1 MGLSKLG
8 FPFFIVFV
16 ILLLF
21 QISFSE
27 YQIGEHACQLKRPY
41 NPTYTKEGD
50 LVIAGFFSM
59 FSLTEL
65 NIYQSTF
72 SSSPRWIVAAKEFM
86 LKHYQHFLTLQ
97 FAVDQINKDPHL
109 LPNITLGYQLLNNL
123 HSNKVAVENSLTYLS
138 GKCLTIPNYSC
149 DRQHKSVAVI
159 GGMSSALSMS
169 MATILGLY
177 KVPQIT
183 YGPFDPVL
191 VDKVQYPYVY
201 QMGSKESTLHL
212 AVVQL
217 MLHFGWT
224 WIGLLF
230 SDNPRGQQFFLDL
243 EEAMVMHSMCLAF
256 KEKIPENFNEEDRED
271 HLIFP
276 KVIESSSK
284 VVFIYGNTYSL
295 LKFSIFMTQYI
306 LYGKILVTTISWDIS
321 APRNS
326 KIMSHLHGTIIFS
339 QAKREIPGFKDFLR
353 SINSTVN
360 SEDIFLKTF
369 WEVVFHCR
377 ISEESPVKMVYS
389 LCPEGLSLADVPTH
403 DLDTIIMTL
412 SSNIYNAVYLLAHAI
427 HQMLQ
432 MEIKETLELGV
443 HPLLSWKLHY
453 YLKCVNPVHGANDEV
468 CGDESRIMAETYDV
482 LNLQFFPGSFET
494 LVKVGEVSPFN
505 KGLIINEEDI
515 AWPED
520 FPQTPIS
527 ICSVSCGPGF
537 KKIIREREPIC
548 CFDCTLC
555 SDREISNQTDAQKC
569 LQCPED
575 QHPSKERDRC
585 LPKTITYLAY
595 EEPLGMALAS
605 AALCFSLLTALVL
618 GVFVKHRDTPIVKA
632 NNRSLSYTLL
642 ISLTLCF
649 LCSLLFIGLPT
660 QATCLLR
667 QISFAVVFTLAIAS
681 ILAKT
686 LTVVLAFA
694 ATKPGSGLRKWLG
707 STTSYFL
714 ICICTLIQMCLCG
727 IWLGTHT
734 PFLER
739 DIHSEASLIVIQ
751 CNEGSLFFF
760 YSVLGYMG
768 FLALV
773 SFMMAFLAR
782 KLPDTF
788 NEAKYLTFAMLVFCS
803 VWISFL
809 PTYQS
814 TKGKAMVAMEVLSIL
829 LSSAGILTCFF
840 APKCYVILLRSDRN
854 TLEILK
860 NKVSL

>member
-1 MGLSKLG
+1 MGLGKLG
-8 FPFFIVFV
+8 LSFFRSFV
-16 ILLLF
+16 ILLLL
-21 QISFSE
+21 QISSSD
-27 YQIGEHACQLKRPY
+27 YQMGEHLCHLKRDY
-41 NPTYTKEGD
+41 SPTFRKEGD
-50 LVIAGFFSM
+50 VVIGGFFSL
-59 FSLTEL
+59 FVKSEAHK
-65 NIYQSTF
+65 
-72 SSSPRWIVAAKEFM
+72 SSFTYSPNWIGVHKTFM

-97 FAVDQINKDPHL
+97 FAVDEINKDPHL
-109 LPNITLGYQLLNNL
+109 LPNITLGYELLNNL
-123 HSNKVAVENSLTYLS
+123 HSNKLAVENSLMYLS
-138 GKCLTIPNYSC
+138 GRDLTIPNYSC

-159 GGMSSALSMS
+159 GGMSSTLSMS

-183 YGPFDPVL
+183 YGPFDPL
-191 VDKVQYPYVY
+191 LADKIQYPYVY

-224 WIGLLF
+224 WIGLIF
-230 SDNPRGQQFFLDL
+230 SDNLRGQQFFYDL
-243 EEAMVMHSMCLAF
+243 EEAMVRHSMCLAF
-256 KEKIPENFNEEDRED
+256 KEKVPENFNQENGEDV
-271 HLIFP
+271 IFFS
-276 KVIESSSK
+276 KIIKSSSN
-284 VVFIYGNTYSL
+284 VIFIYGNTYSL
-295 LKFSIFMTQYI
+295 LEFSILMTQYI
-306 LYGKILVTTISWDIS
+306 LYGKMLVTTFSWDIS
-321 APRNS
+321 AQNNNE
-326 KIMSHLHGTIIFS
+326 IMNHLHGTIIFS
-339 QAKREIPGFKDFLR
+339 QAKREIPGFADFLR

-377 ISEESPVKMVYS
+377 LSEESPAKMVYS
-389 LCPEGLSLADVPTH
+389 LCPEGLSLADVPTR

-412 SSNIYNAVYLLAHAI
+412 SSNIYNEVYLLANAI

-432 MEIKETLELGV
+432 TEIKKTLEFGV

-453 YLKCVNPVHGANDEV
+453 YLKCLNSVNDANNEV
-468 CGDESRIMAETYDV
+468 CGDEARIVAETYDI
-482 LNLQFFPGSFET
+482 LNFQFFSGPIET
-494 LVKVGEVSPFN
+494 LVKVGEVSPYN

-515 AWPED
+515 YWPED
-520 FPQTPIS
+520 FPQTPNS
-527 ICSVSCGPGF
+527 TCSVSCGPGF
-537 KKIIREREPIC
+537 KKILRENQPIC
-548 CFDCTLC
+548 CFDCILC
-555 SDREISNQTDAQKC
+555 IDREISNQTDAQQC

-575 QHPSKERDRC
+575 QYPSKERDRC

-595 EEPLGMALAS
+595 EEPLGMTLAS
-605 AALCFSLLTALVL
+605 ATLCFFLLTSLVL

-632 NNRSLSYTLL
+632 NNRSLSYTIL

-649 LCSLLFIGLPT
+649 LCPLLFIGLPT

-686 LTVVLAFA
+686 LTVVLAFK

-714 ICICTLIQMCLCG
+714 ICICTLIQICLCG
-727 IWLGTHT
+727 IWLGTHA
-734 PFLER
+734 PFFEMDL
-739 DIHSEASLIVIQ
+739 HSEASFIVIQ

-760 YSVLGYMG
+760 YCVLGYMG

-773 SFMMAFLAR
+773 SFIMAFLAR
-782 KLPDTF
+782 NLPDTF

-829 LSSAGILTCFF
+829 ISSAGILTCIF

-860 NKVSL
+860 NKASL